1 MKMIHSHPTLEKISI
16 RKNFLDEKVFDII
29 KKYQKKMTALHYF
42 NFKENKIANSRK
54 NQVIL
59 QKFSQS
65 GITIL
70 I

>member
-1 MKMIHSHPTLEKISI
+1 
-16 RKNFLDEKVFDII
+16 
-29 KKYQKKMTALHYF
+29 MTALHYF
-42 NFKENKIANSRK
+42 NFQDNRILNNRK